1 MKGRSF
7 LLALAAT
14 AMVLLTLALGV
25 WWAMARQSPLRLVD
39 QPLALPRAARFMPRD
54 AALTLHWLV
63 DPRQVPAYAQAVAPV
78 RQRRLVN
85 ESTRQLRDGA
95 FALAGL
101 DFSSEL
107 AGWIGPEVS
116 LAVLQA
122 PSPQVGAPP
131 ADGWVL
137 ALSSRDEDGA
147 KRFLQRF
154 WQTRS
159 LAGTNLQISRYR
171 GMGLISGRGALL
183 GRDPQPI
190 ATALIDDDLLLLASG
205 RGVLEQATTVND
217 VAALCATLLA
227 EFPTVLADFNDM
239 RAREG
244 AALAQVLEAQLTQVA
259 ELTTQAA
266 ALAETRKDEM
276 AQTLQR
282 NLSRVL
288 DNAEGVDADR
298 LAQELALI
306 AVKSDITEEIDRLHA
321 HVDAARALLAQ
332 DGAVGRKLDFL
343 MQEFNREAN
352 TLCAK
357 AQSTALT
364 QIGLALK
371 AVIDQM
377 REQVQ
382 NVE

>member
-1 MKGRSF
+1 MIRSMTGFASASGASGPHSWGWELRSVNGKG
-7 LLALAAT
+7 LD
-14 AMVLLTLALGV
+14 
-25 WWAMARQSPLRLVD
+25 LRLRVPD
-39 QPLALPRAARFMPRD
+39 WIDGLEAGLRKTLGAAITRGNDTCNLRITRED
-54 AALTLHWLV
+54 GSGALTVNADQLEVVLDALHQIEARAM
-63 DPRQVPAYAQAVAPV
+63 D
-78 RQRRLVN
+78 
-85 ESTRQLRDGA
+85 
-95 FALAGL
+95 AG
-101 DFSSEL
+101 
-107 AGWIGPEVS
+107 IS
-116 LAVLQA
+116 LA
-122 PSPQVGAPP
+122 PS
-131 ADGWVL
+131 
-137 ALSSRDEDGA
+137 
-147 KRFLQRF
+147 K
-154 WQTRS
+154 
-159 LAGTNLQISRYR
+159 
-171 GMGLISGRGALL
+171 
-183 GRDPQPI
+183 
-190 ATALIDDDLLLLASG
+190 ATDIVTM
-205 RGVLEQATTVND
+205 RGVLEQATTVDD

-227 EFPTVLADFNDM
+227 EFPGVLADFNDM

-306 AVKSDITEEIDRLHA
+306 AVKSDITEEIDRLRA

-357 AQSTALT
+357 AQNTALT